1 MIDES
6 LSDVLQLL
14 FRDYVSPWY
23 SLISQDES
31 FVAHI
36 KDLFHE
42 VVVNLSNKAREV
54 DWVSI
59 FTLPNSL
66 HSGEKFEMRLYE
78 ELSQLRPDRTGYRE
92 NKRVPHGE
100 ENSDRTHVAF

>member
-14 FRDYVSPWY
+14 FRDYVTPWY

-42 VVVNLSNKAREV
+42 VVVNLSNKAKEV
-54 DWVSI
+54 DWVGCFAAGII
-59 FTLPNSL
+59 FVSSLNLESELPW
-66 HSGEKFEMRLYE
+66 
-78 ELSQLRPDRTGYRE
+78 DYRA
-92 NKRVPHGE
+92 H
-100 ENSDRTHVAF
+100 